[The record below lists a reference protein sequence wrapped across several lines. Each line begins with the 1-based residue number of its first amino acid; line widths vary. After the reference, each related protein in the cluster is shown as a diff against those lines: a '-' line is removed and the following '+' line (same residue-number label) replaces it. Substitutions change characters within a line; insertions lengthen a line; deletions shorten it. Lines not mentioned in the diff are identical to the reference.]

1 MVAPLI
7 GAAARMVAKKTVK
20 KQLDEAPDYFAKV
33 KAAEKAA
40 KKQDIVKK
48 VGIGAG
54 TAALAPVAAELGDRY
69 GDEAQDIRDR
79 GFERRE
85 KEKMQKQYE
94 EQDKQ
99 EGREMKKGNSG
110 GADSDGM
117 KKGGSVSSA
126 SKRADGCAMR
136 GKTKGRMV

>member
-7 GAAARMVAKKTVK
+7 GAAARMAAK
-20 KQLDEAPDYFAKV
+20 
-33 KAAEKAA
+33 KAA
-40 KKQDIVKK
+40 KKAATQTGEEALEKFVLGTMIPPGAAAAAGLGQEISERYHGRGSYDRRLNEQQQARDELDKKEREAKAEVKRESR
-48 VGIGAG
+48 G
-54 TAALAPVAAELGDRY
+54 T
-69 GDEAQDIRDR
+69 Q
-79 GFERRE
+79 
-85 KEKMQKQYE
+85 
-94 EQDKQ
+94 
-99 EGREMKKGNSG
+99 KGNSG

>member
-7 GAAARMVAKKTVK
+7 GSAARMVGKKLAKKIAENPQKSLLGGTGATLGTGTYLLDATADKSYEGPTVRDQIKDFVKDKPGKDKESEK
-20 KQLDEAPDYFAKV
+20 KKDSENVEK
-33 KAAEKAA
+33 KA
-40 KKQDIVKK
+40 
-48 VGIGAG
+48 
-54 TAALAPVAAELGDRY
+54 
-69 GDEAQDIRDR
+69 
-79 GFERRE
+79 
-85 KEKMQKQYE
+85 
-94 EQDKQ
+94 
-99 EGREMKKGNSG
+99 KGNSG